1 MIFSFSELRNTVFG
15 SIVKQLLLLAVISIS
30 KSIVLD
36 IMVIKV
42 QVNYKEVKNEQYG
55 TYLEFVINNFDI
67 DIMREMFKILLNFVL
82 IKSFLFPITNFF
94 IFFFSSFIGIFFVF
108 YFF

>member
-15 SIVKQLLLLAVISIS
+15 SIVKQYLLLLAVISIS

-36 IMVIKV
+36 IIEINV

-82 IKSFLFPITNFF
+82 IKSFLFPIINFL
-94 IFFFSSFIGIFFVF
+94 FSSSLLL
-108 YFF
+108 

>member
-36 IMVIKV
+36 IIVLKV

-67 DIMREMFKILLNFVL
+67 DIMREMFKRIILLNFVL
-82 IKSFLFPITNFF
+82 IKIFLFRITN
-94 IFFFSSFIGIFFVF
+94 ILFSSSLLL
-108 YFF
+108 

>member
-1 MIFSFSELRNTVFG
+1 MFYLIFSFSELRNTVFG
-15 SIVKQLLLLAVISIS
+15 SILKQYLLLLAVISIS

-55 TYLEFVINNFDI
+55 TYLEFVINNSDI
-67 DIMREMFKILLNFVL
+67 DIMREMFKE
-82 IKSFLFPITNFF
+82 
-94 IFFFSSFIGIFFVF
+94 
-108 YFF
+108 